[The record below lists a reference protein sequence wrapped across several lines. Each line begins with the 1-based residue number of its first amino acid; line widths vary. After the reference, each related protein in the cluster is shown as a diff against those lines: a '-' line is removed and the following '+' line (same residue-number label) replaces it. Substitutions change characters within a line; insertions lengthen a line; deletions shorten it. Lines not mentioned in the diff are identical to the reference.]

1 MAIKE
6 NTRGSG
12 REGGTSRR
20 RMPDDVTVIDINDP
34 EFLRRFMTE
43 QGKILPRRLTGMTA
57 KQQRKLKLGVRR
69 ARNVGL
75 VM

>member
-1 MAIKE
+1 MAIEK
-6 NTRGSG
+6 TSRGSG
-12 REGGTSRR
+12 REGGSSRR

-57 KQQRKLKLGVRR
+57 KQQRKLKLGIRR